1 MDLRRTCAR
10 RARPPHGVKQPD
22 FTQEL
27 PRKLLPTRAKESCCI
42 PSSAAS
48 APSSSPTSPVGTA
61 DISCSSARPDGSVG
75 LVLGVHASSSREV
88 PGLSELRCTV
98 TVLVFGRQ
106 AVANR
111 QGRG

>member
-1 MDLRRTCAR
+1 MTVFVFECDD
-10 RARPPHGVKQPD
+10 PQ
-22 FTQEL
+22 FTQGL

-48 APSSSPTSPVGTA
+48 APSSSPTSPAGTA
-61 DISCSSARPDGSVG
+61 DISSSARPDGSVG
-75 LVLGVHASSSREV
+75 LVLAVHASYGGSSSKSSREV